1 MVEIVVMSDTHVPS
15 RADGLPDWV
24 RDRVRAAD
32 HVVHAGDFDSS
43 AAYADVEGL
52 ADDLTA
58 VAGNTDPS
66 TLGLPDVAT
75 VERGGVT
82 VAVTHGHRAARGSY
96 EDGLRRT
103 ALEEDADVA
112 VGGHTHRTLDR
123 ELEDVRLLNPGS
135 ATGAAPAE
143 HASVVRLR
151 AEDGDCSVELE
162 RR

>member
-43 AAYADVEGL
+43 AAYADVESL
-52 ADDLTA
+52 ADGLTA

-66 TLGLPDVAT
+66 ALGLPEVAT
-75 VERGGVT
+75 VERGGVR

-103 ALEEDADVA
+103 ALEADADVA

-123 ELEDVRLLNPGS
+123 DLADVRLLNPGS
-135 ATGAAPAE
+135 ATGAAPARE
-143 HASVVRLR
+143 PSVMRLT
-151 AEDGDCSVELE
+151 ATEGECTVDLE